1 MEDKRRIMDMV
12 KEGKISVEE
21 AVRLLEA
28 IEPPATGPRAPAGV
42 AVMAPP
48 APPAPPA
55 RGIARMLRISVNGEG
70 IKVNVNLPVSLA
82 KFASNFIPPDA
93 KQAMSAQGIDLAG
106 ILDMLKGDLPE
117 GRLVDVEIQDMAQ
130 FTGDEGQR
138 SPLKGTMHVV
148 IEVV

>member
-28 IEPPATGPRAPAGV
+28 IEPQATGPRPPSGA

-48 APPAPPA
+48 APPAK
-55 RGIARMLRISVNGEG
+55 GIAKMLRISVSGEG
-70 IKVNVNLPVSLA
+70 IKVNVNVPVSLA
-82 KFASNFIPPDA
+82 KFASSFIPPEA

-130 FTGDEGQR
+130 FTGGEGQP
-138 SPLKGTMHVV
+138 SPLKGSMRVV

>member
-28 IEPPATGPRAPAGV
+28 IEPPRGSGGV

-48 APPAPPA
+48 APPA
-55 RGIARMLRISVNGEG
+55 RGIAKMLRISVNGEG
-70 IKVNVNLPVSLA
+70 IKVSVNLPVSLA
-82 KFASNFIPPDA
+82 KFAASFIPPEA
-93 KQAMSAQGIDLAG
+93 KQAMSAQGIDVNG

-130 FTGDEGQR
+130 LTGEGQR
-138 SPLKGTMHVV
+138 SSLKGTMRVV
-148 IEVV
+148 IEVI

>member
-28 IEPPATGPRAPAGV
+28 IEPQATDPRAAGGV
-42 AVMAPP
+42 AVMAH
-48 APPAPPA
+48 PAPPA
-55 RGIARMLRISVNGEG
+55 RGIAKMLRISVNGEG
-70 IKVNVNLPVSLA
+70 IKVNINLPVSLA
-82 KFASNFIPPDA
+82 KFASSFIPPEA

-130 FTGDEGQR
+130 FTGEEGQR

>member
-28 IEPPATGPRAPAGV
+28 IEPQAESPRTPGGV
-42 AVMAPP
+42 AVMAHP
-48 APPAPPA
+48 APPALPA
-55 RGIARMLRISVNGEG
+55 RGIAKMLRISVNGEG
-70 IKVNVNLPVSLA
+70 IKANVNVPVSLA
-82 KFASNFIPPDA
+82 RFASSFIPPEA

-117 GRLVDVEIQDMAQ
+117 GRLVDVEIQDMAK
-130 FTGDEGQR
+130 FTGEEGQPG
-138 SPLKGTMHVV
+138 PLRGTMRVV

>member
-28 IEPPATGPRAPAGV
+28 IEPQAASPRTPGTV
-42 AVMAPP
+42 AVAVPP
-48 APPAPPA
+48 APPAPLA
-55 RGIARMLRISVNGEG
+55 KGIAKMLRISVNGEG
-70 IKVNVNLPVSLA
+70 IKVNVNVPVSLA
-82 KFASNFIPPDA
+82 KFAASFIPPEA
-93 KQAMSAQGIDLAG
+93 KQAMSAQGIDVAG

-138 SPLKGTMHVV
+138 SPLKGTMRVV
-148 IEVV
+148 IEVI

>member
-28 IEPPATGPRAPAGV
+28 IEPQAESPRGSGGV

-48 APPAPPA
+48 APPA
-55 RGIARMLRISVNGEG
+55 RGIAKMLRISVNGEG
-70 IKVNVNLPVSLA
+70 IKVGVNLPVSLA
-82 KFASNFIPPDA
+82 KFAASFIPPEA
-93 KQAMSAQGIDLAG
+93 KQAMSAQGIDVNG

-130 FTGDEGQR
+130 LTGEGQR
-138 SPLKGTMHVV
+138 SSLEGTLRVV
-148 IEVV
+148 IEVI